1 MSTRIVLEFQHPL
14 EAKDLA
20 QLVALAEKLNA
31 SVVEV
36 PNVLETHGKRT
47 KQQSKGKQSKLSDS
61 HPQPEKL
68 NGSKLPIL
76 NLGFE
81 KFPDNLDAFKVNPE
95 RLEALS
101 QIFKDEPTAEE
112 LCEMLTP

>member
-1 MSTRIVLEFQHPL
+1 MLNFVRQIIEKMSTRIVLEFQHPL

-36 PNVLETHGKRT
+36 PN
-47 KQQSKGKQSKLSDS
+47 
-61 HPQPEKL
+61 
-68 NGSKLPIL
+68 
-76 NLGFE
+76 
-81 KFPDNLDAFKVNPE
+81 
-95 RLEALS
+95 
-101 QIFKDEPTAEE
+101 EPTAEE